1 MRRPLEWVKAWRPSV
16 LRGEAEDDVG
26 LEDTV
31 GDGAHIPRANVSV
44 ACIVNN
50 AGVGVA
56 TRGIIEEQGCTGVFV
71 VRGGA
76 CELEG
81 CTGRGWSGKQ
91 Y

>member
-1 MRRPLEWVKAWRPSV
+1 MV
-16 LRGEAEDDVG
+16 LRGEAEDNLG
-26 LEDTV
+26 REDTV
-31 GDGAHIPRANVSV
+31 GDGAHNPRANVSV
-44 ACIVNN
+44 ACIVNK

-56 TRGIIEEQGCTGVFV
+56 TRGIIEEQGCTRVFV

-81 CTGRGWSGKQ
+81 CAGRGWSGMQ